1 MLISKSPEFERCS
14 KKTDGDI
21 MTDIQPHQQK
31 VLDYLGTDIDFTK
44 NGGIKGGINFQDALR
59 WLYSEGWYF
68 QTEPEAW
75 DEPDNSI
82 TNLIK
87 DIQTNGDFSDYM
99 DAFGVNDT
107 YLYFA
112 SFTMNDPVL
121 MRNGIGPSNPECYA
135 WPNDV
140 IKDLL
145 GIGGYDAINKR
156 KI

>member
-21 MTDIQPHQQK
+21 MSDWTPQQEK
-31 VLDYLGTDIDFTK
+31 FLQKKWNGLLDMD
-44 NGGIKGGINFQDALR
+44 FQDALK

-68 QTEPEAW
+68 QTEYEAW
-75 DEPDNSI
+75 RSNSALFQDI
-82 TNLIK
+82 T
-87 DIQTNGDFSDYM
+87 TNGRFGSYM
-99 DAFGVNDT
+99 DILEPREFNYIDFKS
-107 YLYFA
+107 LN
-112 SFTMNDPVL
+112 MKEPVL
-121 MRNGIGPSNPECYA
+121 MRYGTPNEESDD

-140 IKDLL
+140 IKNLI